1 MKRKIRSYEDLERE
15 EQLLEELLLTQKQLV
30 QLDIEILKQQLKPA
44 TRALKF
50 FNNIT
55 TVDKSNLLLN
65 EGANKAID
73 FVLNKFILARSGW
86 ITKFIIPYFLKNYS
100 SHLIGDNKANI
111 VGKIFSLFGGKNA
124 RLSDGQEKASTS
136 SNVRLRGSEN

>member
-15 EQLLEELLLTQKQLV
+15 EQLLEELLRTQKQLI
-30 QLDIEILKQQLKPA
+30 QLDVQVLKNQLKPA
-44 TRALKF
+44 NMALQF
-50 FNNIT
+50 FNKIT

-73 FVLNKFILARSGW
+73 FILNKFVLARSGW
-86 ITKFIIPYFLKNYS
+86 IMKFLVPVFLKNYS

-111 VGKIFSLFGGKNA
+111 VEKVLSLFGRKNGRTA
-124 RLSDGQEKASTS
+124 TTS
-136 SNVRLRGSEN
+136 PKMPGREN

>member
-15 EQLLEELLLTQKQLV
+15 EQLLEELLRTQKQLI
-30 QLDIEILKQQLKPA
+30 QLDVQVLRQQLKPA
-44 TRALKF
+44 TMALKF
-50 FNNIT
+50 FNNVT

-73 FVLNKFILARSGW
+73 FVLNKFILAKSGW
-86 ITKFIIPYFLKNYS
+86 ITKFIVPYFLKNYS

-111 VGKIFSLFGGKNA
+111 VGKIFSLFGRKNGKA
-124 RLSDGQEKASTS
+124 TTS
-136 SNVRLRGSEN
+136 AAAPGHEN